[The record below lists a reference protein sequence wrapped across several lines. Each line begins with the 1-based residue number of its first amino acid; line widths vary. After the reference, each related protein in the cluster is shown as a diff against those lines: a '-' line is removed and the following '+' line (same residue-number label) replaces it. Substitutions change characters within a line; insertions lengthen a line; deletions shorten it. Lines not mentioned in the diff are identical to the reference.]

1 MNARNNDGEK
11 ETLDFLAKPGNFET
25 AFEVYEKFSEVLKSL
40 QKKFWA
46 QVRRMIEEKVRESP
60 AKFDGWVCLPK
71 EKQEDQ
77 PFFDVGLAPLNRNAM
92 SYCYLCL
99 GQTTARD
106 KFGLRYGIY
115 LGIQDVKKRPPEI
128 SQAVLGLPEFE
139 TLKSYLQEKHF
150 KVRKEEWW
158 IGYKE
163 LERLYDPQFLNE
175 LNRYDKT
182 DEAKLQLLVGELFSL
197 FEQARKMMDA
207 LNIALAR
214 E

>member
-1 MNARNNDGEK
+1 M
-11 ETLDFLAKPGNFET
+11 
-25 AFEVYEKFSEVLKSL
+25 
-40 QKKFWA
+40 
-46 QVRRMIEEKVRESP
+46 
-60 AKFDGWVCLPK
+60 
-71 EKQEDQ
+71 
-77 PFFDVGLAPLNRNAM
+77 
-92 SYCYLCL
+92 
-99 GQTTARD
+99 
-106 KFGLRYGIY
+106 
-115 LGIQDVKKRPPEI
+115 KKRPPEI